1 MADVISRSLEQT
13 NLEIKKLNSELK
25 QTGLELSNVKK
36 DIKLDSG
43 NVDKVKQKFAL
54 LNQQIE
60 QNTNKITLY
69 KQKQQIFDDQ
79 LEKGIISQQKYI
91 KNTQALNNQITKTEK
106 HIADLTAQLSTQNKE
121 LATAKLDKFNNSLTT
136 LENKA
141 KSARRVVLLLTTA
154 VVALVLKTVSLGDEL
169 SDTASK
175 LNTTAEH
182 LQLGRNIYEKLAGG
196 ASEYD
201 AALKALATSMTSIA
215 GGRGARYLSALQD
228 LGVEYKELLKYDTS
242 EQLEIITKAL
252 ANVTDETQRTQLA
265 MRLMNDAGRSVALIA
280 AQDTAEIEKYNQEL
294 INTGLISNEEAAVA
308 DELAN
313 KFDAVKRAFGL
324 ASAKLVVALLPA
336 IRTLVDLLN
345 NAVIPIIN
353 AIAGVLDRMSPAG
366 QKVLLIIV
374 GIVIILPKLISIIKL
389 LTGAVKLFGIG
400 SATASG
406 GVGAL
411 GAASTTLLPV
421 IIAISLALLTIII
434 LLAVFSKR
442 AREAADSVSGITD
455 NLTKMNVAGDL
466 MSKDLDAETTAIT
479 ESNTT
484 KTINMNLD
492 IYGHGD
498 TDLSDDAA
506 KAVAINFADVLQEQW
521 GGLV

>member
-54 LNQQIE
+54 LNQQVE
-60 QNTNKITLY
+60 KNTNKITLY
-69 KQKQQIFDDQ
+69 KQKQKIFDDQ

-106 HIADLTAQLSTQNKE
+106 HIADLTAQLSAQNKE

-141 KSARRVVLLLTTA
+141 KSARRVVLLLAT
-154 VVALVLKTVSLGDEL
+154 ALVAFVSKSISTADEL
-169 SDTASK
+169 NDSAKK
-175 LNTTAEH
+175 LNASVEQ
-182 LQLGRNIYEKLAGG
+182 LQIGRNLYEKLAGG
-196 ASEYD
+196 AKEYD
-201 AALKALATSMTSIA
+201 KALKTLAGTMKNADSANTQAAL
-215 GGRGARYLSALQD
+215 RE
-228 LGVEYKELLKYDTS
+228 LGLEYKDLAKYDTAT
-242 EQLEIITKAL
+242 QLEIITKAL
-252 ANVTDETQRTQLA
+252 SGIENETRRTQLA
-265 MRLMNDAGRSVALIA
+265 MQLMNEDGRSVAIIA
-280 AQDTAEIEKYNQEL
+280 GESASAIEKYNQEL
-294 INTGLISNEEAAVA
+294 IESGLISAEQAQVA
-308 DELAN
+308 DNVANQFSKVKQEFTLA
-313 KFDAVKRAFGL
+313 G
-324 ASAKLVVALLPA
+324 AKLAVALLPA
-336 IRTLVDLLN
+336 IRTLVNLLN

-353 AIAGVLDRMSPAG
+353 AIAGVLDKMSPTG
-366 QKVLLIIV
+366 QKILLIIV
-374 GIVIILPKLISIIKL
+374 GIIIILPKLISTIKL

-434 LLAVFSKR
+434 LLAVFSQR
-442 AREAADSVSGITD
+442 AREAADSVSGITE

-484 KTINMNLD
+484 RTINMNLD